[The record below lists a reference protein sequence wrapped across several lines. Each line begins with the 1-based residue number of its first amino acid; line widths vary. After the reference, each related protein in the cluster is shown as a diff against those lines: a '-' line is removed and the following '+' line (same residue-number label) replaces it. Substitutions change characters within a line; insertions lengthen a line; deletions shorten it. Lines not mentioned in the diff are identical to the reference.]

1 MPIRIGNIASGND
14 FFDRET
20 ELEDIWRYVE
30 GNHIALTGPRRLG
43 KSSLLKRLG
52 EQAAEHGLLACFI
65 DLEGLDSASALIAA
79 INAACPDTRL
89 ANHAK
94 LATEAIGDWMGR
106 LRKIDLKLPGGIGGG
121 LELQAP
127 PDAGWGIEA
136 RKLQA
141 RLTTQPVLL
150 LIDEFAVF
158 LERLITRD
166 TRETEQLFGWL
177 RAWRMGD
184 TVCRFIFSGS
194 IGINTLLERHS
205 LSTWLNDCYE
215 YKLGPFRPQPAQAML
230 TTLAQREGWQL
241 ANGEASYLCDKTG
254 WLSPFYLNL
263 LLDEA
268 IKAARDRLLECG
280 GQAHEIRATDID
292 DGYDRL
298 LAGRSRFIHWFK
310 RLQRDLA
317 TPELEF
323 SLAVLRFAAKANTPL
338 TRRQILARLAKLE
351 PDPDIRITRLSDC
364 LAYLEEHG
372 YLGESVEGRIDF
384 LSFLLRDYWK
394 RNHAD

>member
-1 MPIRIGNIASGND
+1 MPIRIGNIASGAD
-14 FFDRET
+14 FFDRKT
-20 ELEDIWRYVE
+20 ELEDLWRYVE

-52 EQAAEHGLLACFI
+52 EQAAEKGLLACFV
-65 DLEGLDSASALIAA
+65 DLEGLDSAAALIAA
-79 INAACPDTRL
+79 INTACPDTSL
-89 ANHAK
+89 KNHAK
-94 LATEAIGDWMGR
+94 VAAGAISDGMGR
-106 LRKIDLKLPGGIGGG
+106 LRKIELKLPGGLGGG

-127 PDAGWGIEA
+127 PDAGWAIDA
-136 RKLQA
+136 HKLQA

-150 LIDEFAVF
+150 LIDEFSVF
-158 LERLITRD
+158 LERLIARD
-166 TRETEQLFGWL
+166 ARETEQLLGWL
-177 RAWRMGD
+177 RAWRMSD

-215 YKLGPFRPQPAQAML
+215 YKLGPFRPSPAQAML
-230 TTLAQREGWQL
+230 VTLAQREGWQL
-241 ANGEASYLCDKTG
+241 AAQNAAHLCNKTG

-280 GQAHEIRATDID
+280 DGAHEIRSTDID

-323 SLAVLRFAAKANTPL
+323 SLAVLRIAAKATTPL
-338 TRRQILARLAKLE
+338 TRRQMLARLAKLE

-372 YLGESVEGRIDF
+372 YLGESTAGRIDF